1 MTNTTWEKEQS
12 TSSVQVKSGLNIKY
26 VIAGLALL
34 AGIVYLIL
42 TGTASGARYYVTVK
56 EVLEGKYAGQ
66 TVRVTGAVIGST
78 IQYDAKN
85 LIIDFSVAHVPQDT
99 QDLAYELY
107 LASND
112 PNALSMKVHI
122 ENQVK
127 PDLLQHEAQA
137 ILTGVL
143 GDDGVFYASELLLK
157 CPSRYGEVGG
167 ADALSKIDES
177 SK

>member
-1 MTNTTWEKEQS
+1 M
-12 TSSVQVKSGLNIKY
+12 
-26 VIAGLALL
+26 
-34 AGIVYLIL
+34 
-42 TGTASGARYYVTVK
+42 
-56 EVLEGKYAGQ
+56 
-66 TVRVTGAVIGST
+66 
-78 IQYDAKN
+78 
-85 LIIDFSVAHVPQDT
+85 DFSVAHVSQDT

-107 LASND
+107 VASND

-137 ILTGVL
+137 IMTGVL
-143 GDDGVFYASELLLK
+143 GEDGVFYASELLLK

-167 ADALSKIDES
+167 ADALGKIDES